1 MLSFLSDWAVG
12 TWGIILDAAP
22 WLVGGFL
29 LAGVI
34 YVLVPFAKVTKH
46 LGKPGL
52 AGVLKATLV
61 GAPLPLC
68 SCSVLP
74 IASSLRRQGA
84 GRGATAS
91 FLVSTPAT
99 GVDSIA
105 VSYALLGP
113 VLAIVRPIAAVVAAI
128 LAGTVIDRLVPEDRQ
143 GSSADD
149 PLASASQR
157 GATEQPRD
165 CCEREAAVTGHA
177 AGQARSCCHGK
188 ETASVRSS
196 KAGFVGRARQAL
208 RHGFV
213 SMFEKLGHWLLL
225 GFVLA
230 GLVSAALP
238 ADLLPEYVG
247 SGPLAML
254 LMVPIGLPMYV
265 CATSSTPVA
274 AALIAKGLSPGAAL
288 VFLLVGPAT
297 STASMF
303 VVGKDLGGRSLAL
316 YLACIIVVALGFGM
330 LVDSLTVSSPALA
343 AATADA
349 CHGQGEAPP
358 WYAWPLGVFL
368 TLLMLNGLYR
378 KLMQIRAARRV
389 PIPAQASVSLTVT
402 ESNCCH

>member
-1 MLSFLSDWAVG
+1 VLSFLSDWAIE
-12 TWGIILDAAP
+12 TRGIILQAAP

-46 LGKPGL
+46 FGKPGL
-52 AGVLKATLV
+52 AGVLKATLL

-84 GRGATAS
+84 SRGATAS

-128 LAGTVIDRLVPEDRQ
+128 LAGTMIDRLVPEDPQ
-143 GSSADD
+143 ASSADD
-149 PLASASQR
+149 PLTSPSR
-157 GATEQPRD
+157 GGATEQPRA
-165 CCEREAAVTGHA
+165 CCEGEAAATGHA

-188 ETASVRSS
+188 ATASVRSS
-196 KAGFVGRARQAL
+196 KIGLVAGARQAL

-213 SMFEKLGHWLLL
+213 SMFERLGHWLLL

-274 AALIAKGLSPGAAL
+274 AALIAKGLSPGAAV

-303 VVGKDLGGRSLAL
+303 VVGKDLGGRGLAL
-316 YLACIIVVALGFGM
+316 YLISIVIVALVFGIVTD
-330 LVDSLTVSSPALA
+330 LWVASSPAFSV
-343 AATADA
+343 ATADA
-349 CHGQGEAPP
+349 CHGHGETPP

-389 PIPAQASVSLTVT
+389 PIPAQVSVSLTAT
-402 ESNCCH
+402 EGNCCH